1 MSRTSPARTLLRSA
15 GVPAV
20 ALILMGFFLYYAA
33 LGPNGVIA
41 NKEVSRQLAQRNE
54 DYKKLEKRRDEVKNR
69 VGLLGAS
76 GGADPDLA
84 EEEVRKQLNLV
95 RPDEVLVPLPPKK

>member
-15 GVPAV
+15 GAPAI
-20 ALILMGFFLYYAA
+20 ALILMGVFLYYAA
-33 LGPNGVIA
+33 LGPNGLIA
-41 NKEVSRQLAQRNE
+41 NKEVSRQLDQRNAE
-54 DYKKLEKRRDEVKNR
+54 YRLLETRRNEIRNR
-69 VGLLGAS
+69 VNLLGGS

-95 RPDEVLVPLPPKK
+95 RPDEVLVPLPAKK

>member
-1 MSRTSPARTLLRSA
+1 MSRTSPARSLLRSA
-15 GVPAV
+15 GAPAV
-20 ALILMGFFLYYAA
+20 ALILMGVFLYYAA

-41 NKEVSRQLAQRNE
+41 NKEVSRQLEQRNAE
-54 DYKKLEKRRDEVKNR
+54 FKELERRRNEVKNR
-69 VGLLGAS
+69 VNLLGGK

-95 RPDEVLVPLPPKK
+95 RPDEVLVPIPAKK

>member
-15 GVPAV
+15 GFPAV

-41 NKEVSRQLAQRNE
+41 NKEVSRQLEQRTAE
-54 DYKKLEKRRDEVKNR
+54 HQKLEKRRNEIRNR
-69 VGLLGAS
+69 VNLLGGS